1 MRRKVSH
8 GKDRRIFQNTA
19 YRTKSINLRGT
30 NMRGGIRL

>member
-1 MRRKVSH
+1 MRKKVRSS
-8 GKDRRIFQNTA
+8 KDRRIFQNTA